1 MRSLGLIDADS
12 MIYIV
17 AYQFRNKKTTNAVR
31 LSLNSFLS
39 EVLKVTKCN
48 DYIGFYG
55 SKEPESLPNFR
66 QSLVTDYKANRPP
79 APDFIVKWRP
89 LIHSIMK
96 EKWKFIPVEGMEADD
111 AVSIA
116 ATQFKDKYERI
127 VVITGDKDL
136 KQIPNIEHFN
146 FDKFKTTITT
156 ELSGAYFLAS
166 QMLMG
171 DRGDNIPGIP
181 GIGPKTAEKILAGA
195 TTTFELK
202 KKVVQSYIN
211 YFNNLHQT
219 YLDDKLTKINTSD
232 IKPEAYP
239 STAQYNRAVA
249 IAKRKEINAIKSTID
264 AKEYKKYITTQYRLL
279 KLLETSDIYPSFKPI
294 VFTDEI
300 FDSMESDDFLTQG
313 I

>member
-1 MRSLGLIDADS
+1 MRTLGLIDADS

-55 SKEPESLPNFR
+55 SKEPDSLPNFR
-66 QSLVTDYKANRPP
+66 ESIFTNYKANRPP
-79 APDFIVKWRP
+79 APDFIIKWRP
-89 LIHSIMK
+89 LIHSVMK

-116 ATQFKDKYERI
+116 ANQFKGVYDRI

-146 FDKFKTTITT
+146 FDKFKTTITD
-156 ELSGAYFLAS
+156 EFSGAKFLAT

-171 DRGDNIPGIP
+171 DRGDNIPGLP
-181 GIGPKTAEKILAGA
+181 GIGPAKAEKILCDASTIQELSNRVIKA
-195 TTTFELK
+195 YIKHFEMVHQAYITEQLA
-202 KKVVQSYIN
+202 KV
-211 YFNNLHQT
+211 
-219 YLDDKLTKINTSD
+219 DTSH
-232 IKPEAYP
+232 IKPESYP
-239 STAQYNRAVA
+239 SEAQYNRAVA
-249 IAKRKEINAIKSTID
+249 IAKRKELLAITSSINKREY
-264 AKEYKKYITTQYRLL
+264 KEYMKTQYSLL
-279 KLLETSDIYPSFKPI
+279 KLLDESPIYPKFTPI
-294 VFTDEI
+294 LFTDELY
-300 FDSMESDDFLTQG
+300 DSMESDDFLKQG